1 MNHETSPSKTSATAG
16 TTGESAAQSALAS
29 TKGGGRGSNAPRPR
43 RHIGKAALVSL
54 PFLLLSAMM
63 LMGAAQGG
71 GQINTLYLVPLGV
84 TFLFTNVIF
93 FMMIYTGKTD
103 RHRAVFFVTMAVGFV
118 ITFIANLLE
127 VRGSMAL
134 SAANMVRG
142 ETPFCHM
149 VIPMTLIPA
158 ALTRTIIFPGRILGG
173 FADVATMF
181 TLWIGASLAL
191 GRGFCSW
198 GCFFGGLED
207 GFSRIRRKPAL
218 RRIAEKWTYLPYA
231 VLIVVVAIAALSL
244 SPTYCE
250 WLCPFK
256 TVTEFAA
263 VTSFKVA
270 VQTAIFVSL
279 FVGLVVVLPVM
290 TKKRT
295 QCGLF
300 CPMGAFQSFTN
311 KVNAFDVRID
321 SEKCTDCMRCVNVC
335 PTFSLDKASVSRG
348 ETRISCTKCG
358 KCVDECPN
366 GAVGFHVKG
375 TAVTGRTNR
384 ARMLFLYPGF
394 VFLAVFGGGM
404 IQGAVYRL
412 LLLATTGS
420 MIK

>member
-1 MNHETSPSKTSATAG
+1 
-16 TTGESAAQSALAS
+16 
-29 TKGGGRGSNAPRPR
+29 
-43 RHIGKAALVSL
+43 
-54 PFLLLSAMM
+54 
-63 LMGAAQGG
+63 
-71 GQINTLYLVPLGV
+71 
-84 TFLFTNVIF
+84 
-93 FMMIYTGKTD
+93 
-103 RHRAVFFVTMAVGFV
+103 
-118 ITFIANLLE
+118 
-127 VRGSMAL
+127 
-134 SAANMVRG
+134 
-142 ETPFCHM
+142 

-173 FADVATMF
+173 FPDVATMF

-218 RRIAEKWTYLPYA
+218 RKIAEKWTYLPYA
-231 VLIVVVAIAALSL
+231 VLIVIVVVAALSL

-256 TVTEFAA
+256 TVTEFAE

-270 VQTAIFVSL
+270 VQTGIFVSL

-300 CPMGAFQSFTN
+300 CPMGAFQSLTN

-321 SEKCTDCMRCVNVC
+321 REKCTGCMRCVGVC
-335 PTFSLDKASVSRG
+335 PTYSMDEASVLRG
-348 ETRISCTKCG
+348 DTRISCTKCG
-358 KCVDECPN
+358 KCADECPN
-366 GAVGFHVKG
+366 GAVSYHIKG
-375 TAVTGRTNR
+375 TPMMKRANGART
-384 ARMLFLYPGF
+384 LFLYSGF
-394 VFLAVFGGGM
+394 VFLSVFGAGM
-404 IQGAVYRL
+404 IQGALYRF

-420 MIK
+420 MIR

>member
-1 MNHETSPSKTSATAG
+1 MNQGTPRSDTHSAGETTAKPRSDSDVRPAPGMGAGSDAPPS
-16 TTGESAAQSALAS
+16 
-29 TKGGGRGSNAPRPR
+29 GRNL
-43 RHIGKAALVSL
+43 GKAILLSL
-54 PFLLLSAMM
+54 PVLLLTAMM
-63 LMGAAQGG
+63 LMGQGG
-71 GQINTLYLVPLGV
+71 LSKNSLYLIPLIV
-84 TFLFTNVIF
+84 TFLFTNILF
-93 FMMIYTGKTD
+93 FLMVYTGGTD
-103 RHRAVFFVTMAVGFV
+103 RYRAVFFIAMAVGFV

-134 SAANMVRG
+134 SAANVVKG

-181 TLWIGASLAL
+181 GIWIGATLAL

-207 GFSRIRRKPAL
+207 GFSRIRRKPLL
-218 RRIAEKWTYLPYA
+218 RKIGEKWTYLPYA
-231 VLIVVVAIAALSL
+231 VLVAIVVIAALTL

-263 VTSFKVA
+263 VTSFKVL
-270 VQTAIFVSL
+270 VQTVMFVSL
-279 FVGLVVVLPVM
+279 FAGLVVVLPIL
-290 TKKRT
+290 TKRRT

-311 KVNAFDVRID
+311 KVNAFDVRVD
-321 SEKCTDCMRCVNVC
+321 SEKCTDCRRCVNVC
-335 PTFSLDKASVSRG
+335 PTFSMDDRSVSRG
-348 ETRISCTKCG
+348 GTRISCTKCG
-358 KCVDECPN
+358 KCVDECPK
-366 GAVGFHVKG
+366 GAISFHVKG
-375 TAVTGRTNR
+375 TPVRSSTGK

-394 VFLAVFGGGM
+394 LFLAVFGGGM
-404 IQGAVYRL
+404 IQGALYRI
-412 LLLATTGS
+412 LLLATTGH

>member
-1 MNHETSPSKTSATAG
+1 MSREISA
-16 TTGESAAQSALAS
+16 
-29 TKGGGRGSNAPRPR
+29 RPR
-43 RHIGKAALVSL
+43 RRLGKAILVSL
-54 PFLLLSAMM
+54 PFLLLSTMM
-63 LMGAAQGG
+63 LMGASAGSQG
-71 GQINTLYLVPLGV
+71 NTLFLVPFLV
-84 TFLFTNVIF
+84 TFAFINVLF
-93 FMMIYTGKTD
+93 FMMMYTGKTD
-103 RHRAVFFVTMAVGFV
+103 RYRAVFFITMAVGFV

-207 GFSRIRRKPAL
+207 GFSRIRRKPVL

-231 VLIVVVAIAALSL
+231 VLIVVVALAALSL

-270 VQTAIFVSL
+270 VQTAMFVSL
-279 FVGLVVVLPVM
+279 FIGLVVVLPVM

-300 CPMGAFQSFTN
+300 CPMGAFQSLTN
-311 KVNAFDVRID
+311 KVNAFEVRID
-321 SEKCTDCMRCVNVC
+321 REKCNDCMRCVGVC
-335 PTFSLDKASVSRG
+335 PTYSIDKASVSKG
-348 ETRISCTKCG
+348 VTRISCTKCG
-358 KCVDECPN
+358 KCVDECPS
-366 GAVGFHVKG
+366 GAVSYHVKG
-375 TAVTGRTNR
+375 TPVTGRTGG

-394 VFLAVFGGGM
+394 IFLAVFGSGM
-404 IQGAVYRL
+404 IQGALYRL
-412 LLLATTGS
+412 LLLLTTGS